1 MKNTIS
7 NARDGRTL
15 TAAASHER
23 AVARMQR
30 GAVTMYAG
38 VGTLVV
44 VLVGNVFGGAGVAH
58 NVAVIGAGALA
69 FAGLTMGA
77 SAAPHFM
84 RFGRRFSV
92 AALTCFGI
100 AGIAGLIG
108 VAELFESAFLDST
121 RLQTLGKWAV
131 RAAGGFAVVGSVLLS
146 LAQRRTQEHVKL
158 ADPWDDR
165 A

>member
-1 MKNTIS
+1 MS
-7 NARDGRTL
+7 NMMDNAQVSRTL
-15 TAAASHER
+15 TASASHER
-23 AVARMQR
+23 AVVRMHR

-44 VLVGNVFGGAGVAH
+44 VLFGNVFGGAGVAH
-58 NVAVIGAGALA
+58 NAAVIGAGALA

-77 SAAPHFM
+77 TAAPHFM
-84 RFGRRFSV
+84 RFGRRFSL

-108 VAELFESAFLDST
+108 VAEIFESFFLDST

-131 RAAGGFAVVGSVLLS
+131 RAAGGLAVAGSAFLT
-146 LAQRRTQEHVKL
+146 LAQRRTQEHVNL
-158 ADPWDDR
+158 REP
-165 A
+165 